1 MATTL
6 YPETEL
12 QMDTE
17 FILCIEEVDSD
28 NNRYPIDTRLFICWN
43 EPHNSYFVR
52 GRRQDT
58 QRSAYVPFAFNCASS
73 RALFDIIKFIVGYN
87 NINIILYNFNKTYDM
102 DLDDLTYEFFEKHM
116 NTNYEIGGY
125 NDLKCR
131 RKNMIR
137 WLMMLQNSYAL
148 VNSA

>member
-58 QRSAYVPFAFNCASS
+58 QRSAYVPFAFNCDSS

-87 NINIILYNFNKTYDM
+87 NINIILYNFNNTYDM

-137 WLMMLQNSYAL
+137 WLRMLQNSYAL